1 MSSISIIPVDET
13 YTISSIY
20 IQNIFIDI
28 QNKSITIEVNK
39 MNSQGQIIGKE
50 TLTAS
55 GTDYINI
62 YDESKMEEFV
72 LTQLNLTA
80 S

>member
-39 MNSQGQIIGKE
+39 MNSQGQIIVK
-50 TLTAS
+50 
-55 GTDYINI
+55 
-62 YDESKMEEFV
+62 
-72 LTQLNLTA
+72 
-80 S
+80 